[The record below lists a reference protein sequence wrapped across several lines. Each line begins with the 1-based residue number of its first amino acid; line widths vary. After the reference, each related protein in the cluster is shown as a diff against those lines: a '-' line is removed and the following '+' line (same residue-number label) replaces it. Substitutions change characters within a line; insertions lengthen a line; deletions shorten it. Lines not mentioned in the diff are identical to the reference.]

1 MTRAHRIALA
11 VFSAGTL
18 AALSSARADTEPHSR
33 AVIRGTGNDVQIV
46 YRAPRTGLPAPAAA
60 DPVTAALDRKAA
72 GETDQAVLAY
82 LSARRDDLPDVVS
95 ADALRRLRRAGAGDA
110 VIAFLSSNA
119 AVDIGATAEDGV
131 AVIQDL
137 SPSAPYA
144 GAYPDLVSSGY
155 PFYGAYGFG
164 GYGGYAGYGGH
175 RGHFRGGFGKM
186 GHANSGFLFGF
197 GNGFGNGFGHSR
209 GFGHGFGPH
218 PAPHPGP
225 MMRGGGTTHAAV
237 TGGRPR

>member
-18 AALSSARADTEPHSR
+18 AALSSARADTDSHSR

-46 YRAPRTGLPAPAAA
+46 YRAPRSAPGVTIAVV
-60 DPVTAALDRKAA
+60 DPVTAALERKTA
-72 GETDQAVLAY
+72 GETDQAVLTY
-82 LSARRDDLPDVVS
+82 LSAHRDDLPDVVS
-95 ADALRRLRRAGAGDA
+95 ADALRRLRKAGAGDE

-131 AVIQDL
+131 AVVQDL
-137 SPSAPYA
+137 SPGTAYG

-155 PFYGAYGFG
+155 PFYGAG

-175 RGHFRGGFGKM
+175 RGHFGGLGKM
-186 GHANSGFLFGF
+186 GHFNSGFFFGF
-197 GNGFGNGFGHSR
+197 GNGFGKGFGHNH

-218 PAPHPGP
+218 PLPHPGP
-225 MMRGGGTTHAAV
+225 MTRGGGTTHAAIS
-237 TGGRPR
+237 GGRHP